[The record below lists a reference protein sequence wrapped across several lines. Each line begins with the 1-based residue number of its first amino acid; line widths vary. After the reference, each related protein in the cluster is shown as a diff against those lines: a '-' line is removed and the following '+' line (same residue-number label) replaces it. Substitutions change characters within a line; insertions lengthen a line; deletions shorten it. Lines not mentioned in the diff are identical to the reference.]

1 MRGSISLLIA
11 FLSSGFA
18 ATAAAQTPSASR
30 PGSVRVTVR
39 DATRLPVPAAQVTLT
54 GGGDTGFHATTNE
67 RGEAVFDNLPA
78 GAYRGHVE
86 SAGFD
91 ALEIA
96 EFSVRAGARVT
107 RDVEVNIAAFADQ
120 LDVAPAADD
129 QQLLNAFTSQLTDDQ
144 ITALLD
150 DPDELAQLLEQ
161 LVGADAEIRVDGFAG
176 GKLPPGAQI
185 QEVRIKYDAAAANG
199 GGGPRIEIR
208 TQPGGDRWRNN
219 ASLSVRDESLN
230 ARNAFSR
237 VRPAG
242 QTRQYSWNLNGPIVK
257 NKTGISLSID
267 RSESLE
273 TQAIRAAAPGGIF
286 ASLVEQPSTRLGI
299 NARLEHAVN
308 SSQTIRIDVRRNS
321 DSSRNQGL
329 GEFDLPERAY
339 SRESSDGQLR
349 LSDRATLRRRFVNNL
364 RFQFGWSTNESVS
377 ASGATTIRV
386 LDAFTAGGAQF

>member
-18 ATAAAQTPSASR
+18 ATAAAQTPPASR

-54 GGGDTGFHATTNE
+54 GGGDIVFHATTNE

-91 ALEIA
+91 ALGIA

-144 ITALLD
+144 IAALPD

-176 GKLPPGAQI
+176 GSSRPERRFRKSGSSTTPAPPM
-185 QEVRIKYDAAAANG
+185 AAA
-199 GGGPRIEIR
+199 
-208 TQPGGDRWRNN
+208 
-219 ASLSVRDESLN
+219 
-230 ARNAFSR
+230 
-237 VRPAG
+237 
-242 QTRQYSWNLNGPIVK
+242 
-257 NKTGISLSID
+257 
-267 RSESLE
+267 
-273 TQAIRAAAPGGIF
+273 
-286 ASLVEQPSTRLGI
+286 
-299 NARLEHAVN
+299 
-308 SSQTIRIDVRRNS
+308 
-321 DSSRNQGL
+321 
-329 GEFDLPERAY
+329 
-339 SRESSDGQLR
+339 
-349 LSDRATLRRRFVNNL
+349 DRASRFGRSL
-364 RFQFGWSTNESVS
+364 AATG
-377 ASGATTIRV
+377 GATTR
-386 LDAFTAGGAQF
+386 A